1 MVKHNYS
8 NVYNINFLKVCLTIY
23 NVIFLCSIFA
33 SQGIPLGFTERMSD
47 LKYAELSYRSCRQD
61 IVN

>member
-1 MVKHNYS
+1 MVKHTYN

-33 SQGIPLGFTERMSD
+33 SQGIPLGYTERMSD
-47 LKYAELSYRSCRQD
+47 LK
-61 IVN
+61 